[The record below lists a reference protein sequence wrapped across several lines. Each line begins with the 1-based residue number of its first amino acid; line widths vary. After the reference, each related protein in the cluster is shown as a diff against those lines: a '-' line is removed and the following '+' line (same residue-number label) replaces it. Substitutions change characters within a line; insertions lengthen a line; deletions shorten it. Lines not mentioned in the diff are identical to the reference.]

1 MSVPVGSV
9 VENVETGATFTK
21 VEGGW
26 HCSTEDEPRTLETDP
41 DYAEA
46 FAFLDGAWKRGEDWD
61 CFGVPFRR
69 VS

>member
-9 VENVETGATFTK
+9 VENVETGDTFTK

-26 HCSTEDEPRTLETDP
+26 HSSAEDEPRTLETHP
-41 DYAEA
+41 DYAKV

-61 CFGVPFRR
+61 YLGVPFRR